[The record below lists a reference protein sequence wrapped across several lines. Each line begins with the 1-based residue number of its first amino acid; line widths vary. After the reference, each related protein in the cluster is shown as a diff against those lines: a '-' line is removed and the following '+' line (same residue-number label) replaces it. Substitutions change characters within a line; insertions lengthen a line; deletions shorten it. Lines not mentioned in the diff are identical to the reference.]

1 MLFVLAVGMFYCF
14 NFEATFESQAL
25 LTTLNILFCTSA
37 SLFIVYLA
45 ARSYLVTG
53 SRAVLCLGCGALCIA
68 ITYLLAGVLLTD
80 LNAALIVHNAG
91 VCLAGALF
99 ICSAY
104 WAFMRKPGKTAPAKA
119 PLYLGCIYFT
129 VLLIIG
135 FLTSGAMTGVIPAF
149 NLPGQGFT
157 LLRQAVL
164 GVTVIEFIL
173 ASMCF
178 GILYRQSRTPFLLWY
193 CLGLL
198 LFGLGMGTLI
208 LEGNPGT
215 PLSWVGRGGQYLGG
229 LYMLIAI
236 LSLTETGGDWR
247 MPLEKALHESEEKY
261 RTIVETAGEGIWM
274 SDIEGRTTF
283 VNKRMAEMIG
293 YTPDEMMGKSAY
305 DFMDEGARA
314 LARINLERRKQGLRD
329 HFEQKYVRKD
339 GATLWAIVSSTPL
352 LDKDGRVIAF
362 MGMLT
367 DITERKRSEEALW
380 VSEEKYRNIVETAN
394 EGIIMADTAGRIEY
408 TNAKMA
414 RMLGYT
420 IEELVG
426 KPGLILV
433 DPSELN
439 KSLNRVEKRK
449 VGEKEEYDIKF
460 RRKDGS
466 EMWVHASGSPVYDI
480 RGVHIGNLAM
490 YVDITERK
498 QAEEALRESQ
508 SRMEAVFAAI
518 PDVIVE
524 HDASG
529 TIVRANEAALK
540 VAGFSS
546 LSFTNKLA
554 IKTLNFRS
562 LDGSVLT
569 LDKYPTPRALRGEI
583 ITNELYMIT
592 TVDGRDRVIATYA
605 VPLYKDGKV
614 NGVVGLWHD
623 ITELKLAEKDLR
635 ETRDYLESLINY
647 ANAPIIVWDP
657 GFTITRFN
665 HAFEWLSG
673 YAASEVLG
681 KSLSVLFPP
690 DSIDESL
697 SKIGKT
703 LTGEYWDSVEI
714 PILHKD
720 GSIRIALWNSANI
733 NGTDNALVAT
743 IAQGQDITERKRIE
757 AVIKQSEAQF
767 RALIQNLES
776 GIALVD
782 DRGRFA
788 VVNPAFLKM
797 FGLANELDILNVN
810 SQDWGRWTVCGEDG
824 SLLHV
829 DDHPV
834 RKAAMTGKPVKN
846 QLVGVRNPGANGLT
860 WMLIS
865 AEPVLK
871 DDGSINMIICTYHD
885 ITERK
890 QIEKERELLL
900 TQVLE
905 RTSQLQLANEELGVK
920 SEEISAQAEELQSQN
935 EELLTNNEELRAITE
950 SLGEIRDY
958 LDSLISYANAP
969 IIVWDPVSTITRFN
983 GAFERLSGYAAS
995 EVIGKD
1001 LSILFPAER
1010 RLEAFDKIRLTLAGE
1025 FWESVEIPIQHKDG
1039 SIRIALWNSANIYG
1053 HDKKLLATIAQGQ
1066 DITERKRV
1074 ESELSEAKAQAEL
1087 YLDLMG
1093 HDISNM
1099 HQIILM
1105 HLEMAEDI
1113 LNTRGTLESEDKE
1126 LIDVS
1131 VKTLEKAAR
1140 LVDNVR
1146 KLQKIKSGEYGREAV
1161 DLAKVLEETLKVY
1174 INIPGRDV
1182 TIKYTPVYGN
1192 LVQANPLL
1200 KDVFSNLVDNAVKH
1214 SSGPLELGVDVS
1226 RVGRNGSSYYRV
1238 VIEDNG
1244 NGIHDNKKDEV
1255 FQRFKRGQTKAK
1267 GTGLG
1272 LYLVKSLVEG
1282 FGGYVE
1288 VQNRVIGD
1296 YTKGTRFLVYL
1307 PVMGEKNA

>member
-367 DITERKRSEEALW
+367 DITERKR
-380 VSEEKYRNIVETAN
+380 
-394 EGIIMADTAGRIEY
+394 
-408 TNAKMA
+408 
-414 RMLGYT
+414 
-420 IEELVG
+420 
-426 KPGLILV
+426 
-433 DPSELN
+433 
-439 KSLNRVEKRK
+439 
-449 VGEKEEYDIKF
+449 
-460 RRKDGS
+460 
-466 EMWVHASGSPVYDI
+466 
-480 RGVHIGNLAM
+480 
-490 YVDITERK
+490 
-498 QAEEALRESQ
+498 
-508 SRMEAVFAAI
+508 
-518 PDVIVE
+518 
-524 HDASG
+524 
-529 TIVRANEAALK
+529 
-540 VAGFSS
+540 
-546 LSFTNKLA
+546 
-554 IKTLNFRS
+554 
-562 LDGSVLT
+562 
-569 LDKYPTPRALRGEI
+569 
-583 ITNELYMIT
+583 
-592 TVDGRDRVIATYA
+592 
-605 VPLYKDGKV
+605 
-614 NGVVGLWHD
+614 
-623 ITELKLAEKDLR
+623 
-635 ETRDYLESLINY
+635 
-647 ANAPIIVWDP
+647 
-657 GFTITRFN
+657 
-665 HAFEWLSG
+665 
-673 YAASEVLG
+673 
-681 KSLSVLFPP
+681 
-690 DSIDESL
+690 
-697 SKIGKT
+697 
-703 LTGEYWDSVEI
+703 
-714 PILHKD
+714 
-720 GSIRIALWNSANI
+720 
-733 NGTDNALVAT
+733 
-743 IAQGQDITERKRIE
+743 IE

-767 RALIQNLES
+767 RTLIQNLES
-776 GIALVD
+776 GVALVD
-782 DRGRFA
+782 DSGRFA
-788 VVNPAFLKM
+788 VVNPVFLMM
-797 FGLANELDILNVN
+797 FGLASELDILNVN
-810 SQDWGRWTVCGEDG
+810 SQDWGQWAVYGEDG
-824 SLLHV
+824 SLLNV

-846 QLVGVRNPGANGLT
+846 RLVGVRNPGANGLT

-871 DDGSINMIICTYHD
+871 DDGSINMIVCTYHD
-885 ITERK
+885 ITGRR
-890 QIEKERELLL
+890 QIEKEREQLLA
-900 TQVLE
+900 QVQD
-905 RTSQLQLANEELGVK
+905 RTSQLQQANEKLEIK
-920 SEEISAQAEELQSQN
+920 SEEIAAQAEELQSRN
-935 EELLTNNEELRAITE
+935 EKLLTNNEELRAITE
-950 SLGEIRDY
+950 SLGETRDY

-969 IIVWDPVSTITRFN
+969 IIVWDSGFTITRFN
-983 GAFERLSGYAAS
+983 GAFERLSGRTTS

-1001 LSILFPAER
+1001 LGILFPDER
-1010 RLEAFDKIRLTLAGE
+1010 RREAFDKIRLTLAGE

-1053 HDKKLLATIAQGQ
+1053 NDKKLLATIAQGQ

-1074 ESELSEAKAQAEL
+1074 EGELSEAKAQAEL

-1105 HLEMAEDI
+1105 QLEMAEDI
-1113 LNTRGTLESEDKE
+1113 LGTRGTLELEDKE

-1131 VKTLEKAAR
+1131 VKTLEKATK

-1146 KLQKIKSGEYGREAV
+1146 KLQKLKSGEYGREAV
-1161 DLAKVLEETLKVY
+1161 DQAKVLEDTLKVY
-1174 INIPGRDV
+1174 ANIPGRDV
-1182 TIKYTPVYGN
+1182 TIKYTPSYGN

-1214 SSGPLELGVDVS
+1214 SSGPLELGIDVS
-1226 RVGRNGSSYYRV
+1226 KIGRNGSSYYRV
-1238 VIEDNG
+1238 AIEDNG

-1255 FQRFKRGQTKAK
+1255 FERFKRGQTKAK

-1296 YTKGTRFLVYL
+1296 YRKGTRFLVYL
-1307 PVMGEKNA
+1307 PVMSEKNA